1 MNINR
6 YNYEEFFLLYVDNEL
21 PKAERQEVEAFVHDN
36 PDLEEELIMLKQSK
50 LRPDAAITFQGKESL
65 MKPENANFI
74 NETNYEEFF
83 LLYVDNELN
92 ATERRE
98 VESFAATKPQFQQEL
113 NLLLQT
119 KVEPEYEVAFPDKS
133 LLYKTEEKKRPV
145 IFIGWQRIAAVAA
158 LVLLALGIFWLSN
171 RGQEKPDTFA
181 TTGNGNQP
189 QSNDPNK
196 QSTTGTN
203 DVNGTSGSNGSSQTT
218 EPAGTNGSTNATANS
233 GTRQPKNGFT
243 GVNDPARQTQVAV
256 QTQDKANRQANSNN
270 RRYNQPVQD
279 DKQLAHQPNKVDAI
293 ADPLEQTG
301 KTLAV
306 VDVAIVDKVD
316 RTSGNNATTAVQ
328 TANANSGI
336 RAFGQP
342 VQTIAYLEED
352 DNVYI
357 ANTTVD
363 RKNKLRGLFRKVTRV
378 FEKTTNL
385 PAVEEKGIL
394 IGNLE
399 IALK

>member
-21 PKAERQEVEAFVHDN
+21 PKAERQAVEAFVHDN

-50 LRPDAAITFQGKESL
+50 LRPDAAITFQGKEML
-65 MKPENANFI
+65 LKPENAGFI

-92 ATERRE
+92 AAERRE

-113 NLLLQT
+113 NLLMQT

-133 LLYKTEEKKRPV
+133 LLYKEEKRRPA
-145 IFIGWQRIAAVAA
+145 IIIGWQRVVAVAA
-158 LVLLALGIFWLSN
+158 MMVLALGIFWLLNTGDKKSDTLAKTGTRQQQENSN
-171 RGQEKPDTFA
+171 ANSSGNTDAAHDAGKDGKTGA
-181 TTGNGNQP
+181 TDNIAETREPKSQFSDVNDAANQP
-189 QSNDPNK
+189 QVAAQTNQGKANK
-196 QSTTGTN
+196 QAN
-203 DVNGTSGSNGSSQTT
+203 PGSNNYR
-218 EPAGTNGSTNATANS
+218 EPV
-233 GTRQPKNGFT
+233 KN
-243 GVNDPARQTQVAV
+243 DAQLAYEP
-256 QTQDKANRQANSNN
+256 KAN
-270 RRYNQPVQD
+270 
-279 DKQLAHQPNKVDAI
+279 AI
-293 ADPLEQTG
+293 TDPSEQTG
-301 KTLAV
+301 KSLAV
-306 VDVAIVDKVD
+306 VDVAITD
-316 RTSGNNATTAVQ
+316 RNSAGNVSTAVQ
-328 TANANSGI
+328 TANTSSGI
-336 RAFGQP
+336 RAIGQP
-342 VQTIAYLEED
+342 VQTVAYIEQDVEQD
-352 DNVYI
+352 DKVYF

>member
-21 PKAERQEVEAFVHDN
+21 TKAEKQAVEVFVHDN

-50 LRPDAAITFQGKESL
+50 LRPDAAITFQGKDLL
-65 MKPENANFI
+65 MKPEDAGFI

-83 LLYVDNELN
+83 LLYADNEL
-92 ATERRE
+92 AAAERKE
-98 VESFAATKPQFQQEL
+98 VELFAATKPQFQQEL
-113 NLLLQT
+113 NLFLQT
-119 KVEPEYEVAFPDKS
+119 KIEPEHEVVFPDKS
-133 LLYKTEEKKRPV
+133 LLYKEEKKRPA
-145 IFIGWQRIAAVAA
+145 IIIGWQRIVAVAA
-158 LVLLALGIFWLSN
+158 MMLVALGIFWLLN
-171 RGQEKPDTFA
+171 
-181 TTGNGNQP
+181 TGNKKTDTLAKTGTGQQQENNKEKTSGNPDLAHESNKDGKNAATGNSAGTLEPNSRIDDVNDAANQP
-189 QSNDPNK
+189 
-196 QSTTGTN
+196 
-203 DVNGTSGSNGSSQTT
+203 
-218 EPAGTNGSTNATANS
+218 
-233 GTRQPKNGFT
+233 
-243 GVNDPARQTQVAV
+243 QVAV
-256 QTQDKANRQANSNN
+256 QTNQPKVNKQANPGNK
-270 RRYNQPVQD
+270 YNEPVKND
-279 DKQLAHQPNKVDAI
+279 NQLAYEPNKTNAI
-293 ADPLEQTG
+293 ADPSEQSG

-306 VDVAIVDKVD
+306 VDVAITD
-316 RTSGNNATTAVQ
+316 RNAAGNLGTAVQ
-328 TANANSGI
+328 TANMNSGI
-336 RAFGQP
+336 RAVGQP
-342 VQTIAYLEED
+342 IQTVAYLEED